1 MSENHAADDGSKFAI
16 AVLLFAVTHCVYSV
30 VGRCFEIWQVIRADL
45 YFCLQFMDVN
55 ARLLFSGFST
65 LCVAVLGGYFVRSH
79 RARPNDSVLSQFCRE
94 PYKVRAEADAPWGAL
109 AAKPLRTRSVPAS
122 ASPQSR
128 RRALTPCQGRR
139 CRYNDTFCH
148 CKLSAAHSLAYHLLC
163 GCAGVPKSILSFKG
177 LQSTLAQM
185 IRRRTI
191 FGNNILSP
199 RNGSKIKPAN
209 YDICRQ

>member
-122 ASPQSR
+122 ASPQSS
-128 RRALTPCQGRR
+128 RRALLPAKEVGVLTM
-139 CRYNDTFCH
+139 T
-148 CKLSAAHSLAYHLLC
+148 LSVIANSRLRIDLPPNPPC
-163 GCAGVPKSILSFKG
+163 GCAGAPKNILSFKG

>member
-1 MSENHAADDGSKFAI
+1 
-16 AVLLFAVTHCVYSV
+16 
-30 VGRCFEIWQVIRADL
+30 
-45 YFCLQFMDVN
+45 MDVN

-128 RRALTPCQGRR
+128 RRALPPAKDVGILTMTPSVIANSRFR
-139 CRYNDTFCH
+139 TILPTNH
-148 CKLSAAHSLAYHLLC
+148 PC
-163 GCAGVPKSILSFKG
+163 GCAEVPKNILSLKG
-177 LQSTLAQM
+177 RQSTLAQM
-185 IRRRTI
+185 FNGLLCILIANHHQGTAVKSSQRTRK
-191 FGNNILSP
+191 LA
-199 RNGSKIKPAN
+199 GSEKCGKGV
-209 YDICRQ
+209 RG

>member
-122 ASPQSR
+122 APPQSSG
-128 RRALTPCQGRR
+128 RALLPAKDVGVATMTLSVIANSRLRTHLPTIHFVDALENQKT
-139 CRYNDTFCH
+139 YCH
-148 CKLSAAHSLAYHLLC
+148 S
-163 GCAGVPKSILSFKG
+163 KG
-177 LQSTLAQM
+177 YKVRPL
-185 IRRRTI
+185 
-191 FGNNILSP
+191 
-199 RNGSKIKPAN
+199 K
-209 YDICRQ
+209 